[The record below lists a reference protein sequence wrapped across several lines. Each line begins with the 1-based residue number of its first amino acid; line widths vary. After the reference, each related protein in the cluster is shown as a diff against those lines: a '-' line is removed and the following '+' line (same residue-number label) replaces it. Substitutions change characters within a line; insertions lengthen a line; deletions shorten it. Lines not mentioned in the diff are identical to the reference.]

1 MDGDSV
7 YALSCGNVTS
17 SSDVVGTLAAHVLGK
32 AINRAVLETT
42 EMYGYHS
49 AQSFLK

>member
-17 SSDVVGTLAAHVLGK
+17 SSDVVGTLGAHCLAK
-32 AINRAVLETT
+32 AINNAVLKTT
-42 EMYGYHS
+42 EKYGYKS
-49 AQSFLK
+49 AQSFIK